1 MAYSLAEQDSHLG
14 ESAREKTQRE
24 AREKQ
29 QAAKNAQENK
39 DASAPQPQAD
49 TGADQKTKAKGS
61 LRYPDDIGTDASSH
75 YAIFE
80 FYDYSPPFSKE
91 TLEAGAGAKTLAGYN
106 TSANGLKKAA
116 YPQIILYMPE
126 GVAAAYAADWDGKA
140 LGNIATAGL
149 KAAGRAAGGD
159 YAKMISEMTS
169 EMGRQFNTSGSTL
182 GSQLTSALAK
192 RVTGDSIGVQ
202 DVFSS
207 IGGAILN
214 PNVELIFGGHQLRT
228 LQLNF
233 KMVPY
238 NLTEAKNVHEIVQT
252 FKKVLLPKFNGGT
265 NMSNFWKDTGTTG
278 GTKNDNKNNNGFIGN
293 PNLCKITFMQ
303 GPSKNKYI
311 TQFKTCAIT
320 DFQVNYTPD
329 GVAAF
334 GPDGYPVATQISL
347 SFMETKLV
355 YAEDVNSGY

>member
-1 MAYSLAEQDSHLG
+1 MAYSLSERSSHLG
-14 ESAREKTQRE
+14 ESPREKTQRE

-29 QAAKNAQENK
+29 QAAQAAKNASP
-39 DASAPQPQAD
+39 AAPQPQAD
-49 TGADQKTKAKGS
+49 TSADQKTKAKGS
-61 LRYPDDIGTDASSH
+61 LRYPEDIGTDASSH

-80 FYDYSPPFSKE
+80 FYDYLPPFS
-91 TLEAGAGAKTLAGYN
+91 LEGSGGDKKTLSAYN
-106 TSANGLKKAA
+106 TSTNSAKKAA

-126 GVAAAYAADWDGKA
+126 GIAAAYAADWDGKA
-140 LGNIATAGL
+140 FGNIAAAGL
-149 KAAGRAAGGD
+149 KSAGAAAGGD
-159 YAKMISEMTS
+159 YQKMISKLTS
-169 EMGRQFNTSGSTL
+169 ELGNQFNTSLSTL

-192 RVTGDSIGVQ
+192 RITGDSIGVQ

-252 FKKVLLPKFNGGT
+252 FKKVMLPKFNGAT
-265 NMSNFWKDTGTTG
+265 NMSNFWSTGTESG
-278 GTKNDNKNNNGFIGN
+278 DKNKSNNGFIGN

-355 YAEDVNSGY
+355 YAEEVNDGY